1 MYPLTFKRLVYV
13 IGCDNGL
20 TTTYV
25 NADDDVIF
33 AGVGS
38 IPKFPHNGVK
48 NPLVLI
54 VKVPSSKNKVDLNF
68 D

>member
-1 MYPLTFKRLVYV
+1 MWYPQTFKLLMHV

-25 NADDDVIF
+25 NADDDAIF

-38 IPKFPHNGVK
+38 IPRSPHNGVK
-48 NPLVLI
+48 ILL
-54 VKVPSSKNKVDLNF
+54 
-68 D
+68 